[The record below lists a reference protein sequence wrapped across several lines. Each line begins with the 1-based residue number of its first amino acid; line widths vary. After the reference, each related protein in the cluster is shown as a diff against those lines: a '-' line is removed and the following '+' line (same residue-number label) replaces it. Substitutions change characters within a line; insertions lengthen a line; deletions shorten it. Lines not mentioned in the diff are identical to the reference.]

1 MSSSV
6 PMRRHD
12 PRRVCLVS
20 LPKVALGPRKR
31 EYLVYF
37 SGALVSTVWFA
48 FGWWCFLDAA
58 ILSSHATPLAD
69 PGSYDPVPVHVSFA
83 DWTPGICSTLGMI
96 IVNLINKEHLL
107 NDEGE
112 WEGGLLGGGVA
123 WRARL
128 FLFVGFALMAGG
140 LAGSVTVLVIKYVIP
155 PYPSNFGVEWGVA
168 NVLQSST
175 SSMVSICFRPAQVF
189 PELTTS
195 PHEIVAVCI
204 MFSAVVLW
212 TAQNADNDYEY
223 NLQL

>member
-12 PRRVCLVS
+12 PRRVCLIS
-20 LPKVALGPRKR
+20 MPKMALGPRKR

-37 SGALVSTVWFA
+37 SGALFA
-48 FGWWCFLDAA
+48 LGWWCFLGAA
-58 ILSSHATPLAD
+58 ILSSHATPLPD
-69 PGSYDPVPVHVSFA
+69 SGSYDPVPVHVSFA

-96 IVNLINKEHLL
+96 IINLINKEHLL

-155 PYPSNFGVEWGVA
+155 PYPGNFGVEWGAA
-168 NVLQSST
+168 NVVQSST
-175 SSMVSICFRPAQVF
+175 SCVLLPSMGLSRAHPLCRLLSF
-189 PELTTS
+189 
-195 PHEIVAVCI
+195 AVCI

>member
-12 PRRVCLVS
+12 PRRVCLIS
-20 LPKVALGPRKR
+20 MPKIALGPRKR

-37 SGALVSTVWFA
+37 SGALFA
-48 FGWWCFLDAA
+48 LGWWCFLDAA
-58 ILSSHATPLAD
+58 ILSSHATPPAD
-69 PGSYDPVPVHVSFA
+69 SGSYDPVPVHVSFA

-155 PYPSNFGVEWGVA
+155 PYPGNFGVEWGVA
-168 NVLQSST
+168 NVLQS
-175 SSMVSICFRPAQVF
+175 I
-189 PELTTS
+189 
-195 PHEIVAVCI
+195 CI